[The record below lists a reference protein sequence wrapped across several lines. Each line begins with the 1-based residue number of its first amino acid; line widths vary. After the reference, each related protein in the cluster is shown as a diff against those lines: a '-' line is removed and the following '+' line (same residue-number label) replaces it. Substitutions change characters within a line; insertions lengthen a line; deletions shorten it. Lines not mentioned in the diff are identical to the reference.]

1 MQIIYVE
8 GVTLVLPS
16 CFSCLTNIRENISYK
31 LEYQLCETR
40 SIRTSTSITLKKQK
54 DKLSPP
60 LRAQKVTWRT
70 PAIYL
75 YVSKRKRVMSTP
87 YSHSQLSPAF
97 AKPRLPWKFRKASAF
112 WRDPRAHPKSPKA
125 KVSLCR
131 PLRPML
137 PFKHPL
143 GCCPTGMALNKHSL
157 AKVPCANSLRHK
169 NKWLPWTELSW

>member
-1 MQIIYVE
+1 LHQPDLPRADVE

-16 CFSCLTNIRENISYK
+16 RLSCLTNIRENISYK

-75 YVSKRKRVMSTP
+75 YVSMRKRVMSTP

-97 AKPRLPWKFRKASAF
+97 AKPRLPWKFWKSA
-112 WRDPRAHPKSPKA
+112 KA

-137 PFKHPL
+137 PFKHPA